1 MPISVVMQT
10 LDGKCFDEVWPV
22 NPELNRWLPPF
33 DDASYPL
40 LRLIDP
46 YGNTLFSSNQ
56 LHRFLPEWDRLNQN
70 VTDDGARKLF
80 KRVRNIAEPC
90 KKKPHTFLRFV
101 GDRTVASNS
110 LNSDTPPVHHLP

>member
-1 MPISVVMQT
+1 VPISVIMQT
-10 LDGKCFDEVWPV
+10 LDGKRFEEVWPL
-22 NPELNRWLPPF
+22 NAELNRWLPRF

-56 LHRFLPEWDRLNQN
+56 MLGFLPEWDRLSQN
-70 VTDDGARKLF
+70 VTDDEARKLF
-80 KRVRNIAEPC
+80 ERVRDIAELC

-101 GDRTVASNS
+101 GD
-110 LNSDTPPVHHLP
+110 